1 MDNIKNFIWFANNS
15 NIEED
20 VSFLN
25 LNLNWLKAQGV
36 GIYWKSWV
44 GKTFLVSSIV
54 TSLVKSSIETQLTP
68 LNTLEPDTFIM
79 LDPHNS
85 NIPLILE
92 LYKKMLD
99 NNKLYSRESL
109 SYLYSKNWKD
119 NQKVFFD
126 WYTFHKKLIFNPIF
140 SKELNNN
147 LDRFDIFY
155 NFIINWIKNYV
166 WDFSAFWARNQS
178 ALEIVIKWYM
188 LFNIENNNLWMNKIY
203 SLKDVYI
210 FFDTLMQKISF
221 PSYISEEFK
230 KLINSKNEKI
240 KSMWDELYNSFKSIL
255 NNIKENKLFYETAI
269 TKLSIFNQI
278 WETLGHNL
286 LKENLTLDFFKLITE
301 KKIDVEIHLFN
312 LEDFSSIERKL
323 IQGFLN
329 SGAYIFGA
337 LKNHLNKNLGYTYI
351 FQDEFQSFLDL
362 KWWKNYLINELEKI
376 TNEHRKKKVIFCLIF
391 QFIVEELKELL
402 NNFWIH
408 FIFALPDYQSRIFTT
423 NLTNW
428 IKWNLEITEKHIAN
442 LWRWEFYASIDT
454 NTNWLC
460 TIFWKSFN
468 LNNEKHTNLLV
479 K

>member
-1 MDNIKNFIWFANNS
+1 MDNIKNFIGFANNS

-25 LNLNWLKAQGV
+25 LNLNGLKAQGV
-36 GIYWKSWV
+36 GIYGKSGV

-109 SYLYSKNWKD
+109 SYLYSKNGKD

-126 WYTFHKKLIFNPIF
+126 GYTFHKKLIFNPIF

-155 NFIINWIKNYV
+155 NFIINGIKNYV
-166 WDFSAFWARNQS
+166 GDFSAFGARNQS
-178 ALEIVIKWYM
+178 ALEIVIKGYM
-188 LFNIENNNLWMNKIY
+188 LFNIENNNLGMNKIY

-240 KSMWDELYNSFKSIL
+240 KSMGDELYNSFKSIL

-278 WETLGHNL
+278 GETLGHNL

-362 KWWKNYLINELEKI
+362 KGGKNYLINELEKI

-402 NNFWIH
+402 NNFGIH

-423 NLTNW
+423 NLTNG
-428 IKWNLEITEKHIAN
+428 IKGNLEITEKHIAN
-442 LWRWEFYASIDT
+442 LGRGEFYASIDT
-454 NTNWLC
+454 NTNGLC
-460 TIFWKSFN
+460 TIFGKSFN